1 MGDPVKVLFF
11 GVYDPA
17 GSRPRVLVK
26 GLALNGV
33 EVAHCRTTA
42 RRLPFAYLDLM
53 RRFDDDVD
61 VVLVCTPG
69 QHLVPIARWLVGR
82 QRIPIIL
89 DAMYSE
95 YDTYVND
102 RRTVRRYS
110 VGALRYYAIDRLSCH
125 LANTVIVDT
134 ELDAGYFQRT
144 FGMRPARFKRIFVGS
159 DDEVFVPLPKSN
171 DDGTFRVG
179 FVGGFIPL
187 QGVNYIVQ
195 AAKILEREAD
205 VHFFLVG
212 EGQTYPAAIELAT
225 RLNVR
230 NVTFQPW
237 MAYESLPA
245 FLKNS
250 DVCLGI
256 FGDGDK
262 AKRVIPTKAFDAL
275 AMAKP
280 LITGDS
286 PGAKEAGFEDRE
298 NAFLVEMRNPSAIA
312 RAILDAKSN
321 NGLRRHVAEQGH
333 RLFKQRFTPKII
345 GATLKAVLEEVAPR
359 A

>member
-1 MGDPVKVLFF
+1 MKVLFF

-26 GLALNGV
+26 GLALNGI

-53 RRFDDDVD
+53 RQFEGNVD

-69 QHLVPIARWLVGR
+69 QHLVPIARWLVR
-82 QRIPIIL
+82 HKRIPIIL

-102 RRTVRRYS
+102 RRTVWQYS

-125 LANTVIVDT
+125 LADTVIVDT
-134 ELDAGYFQRT
+134 DLNAKYFQHT
-144 FGMRPARFKRIFVGS
+144 FRMPPARMRRIFVGS
-159 DDEVFVPLPKSN
+159 DDEVFVPLPKSE

-195 AAKILEREAD
+195 AAKILEREED

-212 EGQTYPAAIELAT
+212 AGQTYPAAIELAA

-230 NVTFQPW
+230 NITFHPW
-237 MAYESLPA
+237 MAYESLPG

-256 FGDGDK
+256 FGDSDK

-280 LITGDS
+280 LVTGDS
-286 PGAKEAGFEDRE
+286 PAAKEAGFKDRE
-298 NAFLVEMRNPSAIA
+298 NAFLVEMQNPSAIA
-312 RAILDAKSN
+312 RAILEAKSN
-321 NGLRRHVAEQGH
+321 NELRQHVAEQGH
-333 RLFKQRFTPKII
+333 RLFKQRFTPKVI
-345 GATLKAVLEEVAPR
+345 GATLKAVLEELAPR